1 MENKRLVKVYIVD
14 DDVNAAKLL
23 IMQLKNYS
31 VEIVGQAQDATE
43 ETKNEIV
50 ELEPDMVFLDVEM
63 PSMSGLSF
71 WSTIQPAVKPNM
83 KVVFY
88 TGYDKYML
96 EALRRQAFDFLLK
109 PASQPELAQVM
120 MRYYE
125 NKLSNIQAALPQSDD
140 YQPSVMVVN
149 ALNEH
154 TVLRFDD
161 IAFFRF
167 DCVRRIWEIIT
178 INNTTHQLRHRT
190 TADTIL
196 AYSKK
201 FVQIHKAYI
210 VNVHQ
215 ISKVLDNQCLLR
227 PPLDDIKELRI
238 SKNYRHDF
246 MAAFYSM

>member
-71 WSTIQPAVKPNM
+71 WSTIQPAVKPNT

-167 DCVRRIWEIIT
+167 DSVRRIWEVIT
-178 INNTTHQLRHRT
+178 INRPTSSTSIRSVRCSTTSACCVRPSTTSRSCASART
-190 TADTIL
+190 TATISWL
-196 AYSKK
+196 LSIVCKGICFSATKK
-201 FVQIHKAYI
+201 TA
-210 VNVHQ
+210 
-215 ISKVLDNQCLLR
+215 
-227 PPLDDIKELRI
+227 
-238 SKNYRHDF
+238 
-246 MAAFYSM
+246 

>member
-50 ELEPDMVFLDVEM
+50 EQEPDMVFLDVEM

-71 WSTIQPAVKPNM
+71 WSTIQPAVKPNT

-125 NKLSNIQAALPQSDD
+125 NKLNNIQAALPQTDD
-140 YQPSVMVVN
+140 Y
-149 ALNEH
+149 H
-154 TVLRFDD
+154 
-161 IAFFRF
+161 
-167 DCVRRIWEIIT
+167 T
-178 INNTTHQLRHRT
+178 INTTTHQLRHRT